1 MLKINRLT
9 IINILLLFF
18 SMNFFNL
25 SSWIL
30 VITFFVLVLLEK
42 NKIYNYISDY
52 TFSLSVAFAIT
63 FFVFSYQNGIA
74 SALPAIGCPVAYYIG
89 RRIEAYNK
97 DSIPNYI
104 LIIILGM
111 TSHAIINF
119 IYEYIKFG
127 GINSGGIHYDAF
139 SLGAITSATGAAT
152 NLTLFAGVLY
162 YFFIGNYS
170 LYKKI
175 LLAAITLLCFAYNM
189 VLGGRSFFVL
199 TLTSFAFC
207 FFVDYI
213 YQRNIYYKIKMLK
226 KLLVSCVSVT
236 LLGCFLYIF
245 GAEKIQTFFESTYLF
260 HRFAYASSSNS
271 QDLVSFF
278 TTSDRVDIRAMYIT
292 NMLDNLWGGRV
303 IFANVGF
310 YAHELWLDIFDAAG
324 IVPFI
329 GIWGI
334 TILSVANAYLYITNK
349 EAKMENKILIT
360 GIIVS
365 FMIQFC
371 LEPIITGARTLL
383 FAYFL
388 ILGLLKSNL
397 AKYSLEVHCIRGK

>member
-1 MLKINRLT
+1 MLKINYLT

-18 SMNFFNL
+18 SINFFNM

-30 VITFFVLVLLEK
+30 VITFFVLFLLEK
-42 NKIYNYISDY
+42 NKIYNYISDSM
-52 TFSLSVAFAIT
+52 FSLSVIFAIT

-74 SALPAIGCPVAYYIG
+74 SGLPAIGCPVAYYIG

-97 DSIPNYI
+97 DAIPNYI
-104 LIIILGM
+104 FIIILGM

-127 GINSGGIHYDAF
+127 GMNSGGTHYDAF
-139 SLGAITSATGAAT
+139 SFGAITSATGAAT
-152 NLTLFAGVLY
+152 NLTLFAGGLY
-162 YFFIGNYS
+162 YFLIGNYS

-175 LLAAITLLCFAYNM
+175 SLLIITLLCFAYNM

-199 TLTSFAFC
+199 ALLSFAFC
-207 FFVDYI
+207 FFVDCI
-213 YQRNIYYKIKMLK
+213 YQRNIYHKIKMVK
-226 KLLVSCVSVT
+226 KILASSLSII

-245 GAEKIQTFFESTYLF
+245 GAERIQTFFESTYLF

-271 QDLVSFF
+271 QDLFSFF
-278 TTSDRVDIRAMYIT
+278 TTSDRVDIRVMYIT

-329 GIWGI
+329 GICVI
-334 TILSVANAYLYITNK
+334 TILGVVNSYSYIKSK
-349 EAKMENKILIT
+349 ETKLENKILIT
-360 GIIVS
+360 GIIIS

-371 LEPIITGARTLL
+371 LEPVITGARTLL

-388 ILGLLKSNL
+388 ILGLLKSKL
-397 AKYSLEVHCIRGK
+397 SKYSLGVYYKG

>member
-1 MLKINRLT
+1 MLKINYLT
-9 IINILLLFF
+9 IINTLLLFF
-18 SMNFFNL
+18 SMNLFNM

-30 VITFFVLVLLEK
+30 VITFFVLFLLER
-42 NKIYNYISDY
+42 NKIYNYISDSML
-52 TFSLSVAFAIT
+52 SLSVIFAIV

-74 SALPAIGCPVAYYIG
+74 SALPAIGCPIAYYIG

-97 DSIPNYI
+97 DSIPNFI

-152 NLTLFAGVLY
+152 NLTLFAGALY
-162 YFFIGNYS
+162 YFFIGNHS

-175 LLAAITLLCFAYNM
+175 SLLIITFLCFAYNM

-199 TLTSFAFC
+199 TLVSFACC
-207 FFVDYI
+207 FFVDCI
-213 YQRNIYYKIKMLK
+213 YQRNKIRMAK
-226 KLLVSCVSVT
+226 KIFTSSLNVILI
-236 LLGCFLYIF
+236 GCFLYIL

-278 TTSDRVDIRAMYIT
+278 TTSDRVDIRTMYIT

-303 IFANVGF
+303 IFANIGF

-329 GIWGI
+329 GIWMI
-334 TILSVANAYLYITNK
+334 TILGVVISYSYIVSK
-349 EAKMENKILIT
+349 EAKIENKILIT
-360 GIIVS
+360 GVIIS

-371 LEPIITGARTLL
+371 LEPVMTGARTLL
-383 FAYFL
+383 FAFFL

-397 AKYSLEVHCIRGK
+397 ANYSLEVHCKRGE